1 MKKHA
6 TQIAL
11 CLVLAAP
18 QVFAQAKNFEGFS
31 LGGGLDF
38 NRSSTQILNAGSDS
52 STHSGMDLQA
62 QYAIALNDQFMVGL
76 GASYSL
82 GNRKVGSLGAPAAD
96 YTTKNAMSFDITPS
110 YAISDSLLVYGKVSS
125 VGLTLVSAAP
135 GSDYSDSLMGF
146 GYGLG
151 VRSMLDKNL
160 YIQAGYDMN
169 RYNEKT
175 FNATTFSGSSNI
187 FSLTAG
193 YKF

>member
-1 MKKHA
+1 
-6 TQIAL
+6 
-11 CLVLAAP
+11 
-18 QVFAQAKNFEGFS
+18 
-31 LGGGLDF
+31 
-38 NRSSTQILNAGSDS
+38 
-52 STHSGMDLQA
+52 
-62 QYAIALNDQFMVGL
+62 
-76 GASYSL
+76 
-82 GNRKVGSLGAPAAD
+82 
-96 YTTKNAMSFDITPS
+96 MSFDITPS

-125 VGLTLVSAAP
+125 VGLTLVSASP